1 MVNLTS
7 ATRQRGLDETAS
19 HSVSL
24 HDLDSI
30 DVFDFFNYP
39 KIPNMPSTS
48 QNGQTGIY
56 HLQGLVNMGS
66 DQSRDGAAPDPESD
80 WLGY

>member
-1 MVNLTS
+1 
-7 ATRQRGLDETAS
+7 
-19 HSVSL
+19 VSIKE
-24 HDLDSI
+24 LDSI

-39 KIPNMPSTS
+39 KIPSVRTTNS
-48 QNGQTGIY
+48 NGHNGIY
-56 HLQGLVNMGS
+56 HLPGLVNMGS